1 MEGLLC
7 GGNSKACNL
16 KIQNMLRM
24 IGCGENLGSVFLKIL
39 AAWKETNWE
48 KPELKNRIDVDE
60 MKLVLPLPSTKAVIT
75 ANELP
80 KGLTDGLSKRLSD
93 ELSKGLSET
102 AVKILKLIYLDKY
115 FSREILAEKTGIS
128 VISVQNYV
136 NKLKSIGIHKR
147 IGSAKSGHWEV
158 VK

>member
-60 MKLVLPLPSTKAVIT
+60 KELVLPLPSTKAVIT

-80 KGLTDGLSKRLSD
+80 KGVSKRLSD

-115 FSREILAEKTGIS
+115 FSREILAEKTGIT
-128 VISVQNYV
+128 VISV
-136 NKLKSIGIHKR
+136 
-147 IGSAKSGHWEV
+147 
-158 VK
+158 

>member
-1 MEGLLC
+1 
-7 GGNSKACNL
+7 
-16 KIQNMLRM
+16 M
-24 IGCGENLGSVFLKIL
+24 IGYGENLGSVFLKIL

-60 MKLVLPLPSTKAVIT
+60 KELVLPLPSTKAVIT

-80 KGLTDGLSKRLSD
+80 KGVSKRLSD

-115 FSREILAEKTGIS
+115 FSREILAEKLELLLFR
-128 VISVQNYV
+128 Y
-136 NKLKSIGIHKR
+136 R
-147 IGSAKSGHWEV
+147 IMSTN
-158 VK
+158 

>member
-60 MKLVLPLPSTKAVIT
+60 KELVLPLPSTKAVIT

-80 KGLTDGLSKRLSD
+80 KGVSKRLSD

-115 FSREILAEKTGIS
+115 FSREILAEKLELLLFR
-128 VISVQNYV
+128 Y
-136 NKLKSIGIHKR
+136 R
-147 IGSAKSGHWEV
+147 IMSTN
-158 VK
+158 

>member
-1 MEGLLC
+1 MLSKMEGLLC

-60 MKLVLPLPSTKAVIT
+60 KELVLPLPSTKAVIT

-80 KGLTDGLSKRLSD
+80 KGVSKRLSD

-115 FSREILAEKTGIS
+115 FSREILAEKTGIT
-128 VISVQNYV
+128 VISV
-136 NKLKSIGIHKR
+136 
-147 IGSAKSGHWEV
+147 
-158 VK
+158 

>member
-60 MKLVLPLPSTKAVIT
+60 KELVLPLPSTKAVIT

-80 KGLTDGLSKRLSD
+80 KGVSKRLSD

-102 AVKILKLIYLDKY
+102 AVKILKLKYLDKY
-115 FSREILAEKTGIS
+115 FSREILAEKLELLLFR
-128 VISVQNYV
+128 Y
-136 NKLKSIGIHKR
+136 R
-147 IGSAKSGHWEV
+147 IMSTN
-158 VK
+158 